1 MTRFI
6 DLSVPIEA
14 NKGEPQSPHIVRISH
29 RKGAEEFCVRF
40 NAEKKQFLGRE
51 YFGARNNLAPA
62 DFPGE
67 EFLANEIITAG
78 VHSGTH
84 MDAPFHYGSRCA
96 GKESRTIDHI
106 PLEWCFGNGVV
117 LDLSWKPPRSAINRG
132 DIVQAL
138 QITGCTLRERDIVLI
153 RTGSDK
159 HWGTPAYFTDYP
171 GMGSDAVRF
180 LLEQGVKVMGIDSY
194 GFDRPFP
201 AMIAD
206 YLQNRDQEAL
216 WPAHFLGR
224 ELEYFHMERMANLDA
239 IPIAYGFKIACFPV
253 KITGAG
259 AAWVRPVAI
268 LEDENLEDEN
278 KISRLTQKKFRR
290 RSKHGK

>member
-1 MTRFI
+1 MSRFI

-29 RKGAEEFCVRF
+29 RKGAVDFCAWF
-40 NAEKKQFLGRE
+40 NKEKKRLLNGEFSS
-51 YFGARNNLAPA
+51 AVNNLTPA

-67 EFLANEIITAG
+67 EFLSNEIITTG

-84 MDAPFHYGSRCA
+84 MDAPFHYGPRCA
-96 GKESRTIDHI
+96 GKESRTIDLI
-106 PLEWCFGNGVV
+106 PLEWCLGNGVV
-117 LDLSWKPPRSAINRG
+117 LDFSWKPPRSIISREN
-132 DIVQAL
+132 IEQAL
-138 QITGCTLRERDIVLI
+138 QLINYKIHELDIVLI
-153 RTGSDK
+153 RTDSDK

-171 GMGSDAVRF
+171 GMGGDAVRF
-180 LLEQGVKVMGIDSY
+180 ILEQGVKVIGIDSY

-206 YLQNRDQEAL
+206 YLKNRDREAL
-216 WPAHFLGR
+216 CPAHFLGR
-224 ELEYFHMERMANLDA
+224 EWEYFHMERLANLDA
-239 IPIAYGFKIACFPV
+239 IPKAYGFKVACFPI

-268 LEDENLEDEN
+268 LED
-278 KISRLTQKKFRR
+278 KKRISRPNGKRFRR
-290 RSKHGK
+290 RLKHGK